1 MPLWPGSMSIC
12 LYGVKPNLNLSRTP
26 LPGLAGTGG
35 MTSRWGTR
43 MANGPMSNVTMLTD
57 RLSRE
62 LLLLLQDRHLGLEVR
77 IHRACAWAED
87 HPAEWAKAVEKFQAA
102 AAPAGGEGVVRALM
116 PLFPV
121 FGVQLRSEEENAAF
135 WSAYIEVLADLAPA
149 VLARGVSAYLAK
161 PDSNFFPRP
170 GPLRACCLAEPW
182 AGYELLSLFREV
194 EAYQLGR
201 SRFQSGIDAY
211 RRHLAR
217 HGAFG
222 TKTEHITDA

>member
-1 MPLWPGSMSIC
+1 
-12 LYGVKPNLNLSRTP
+12 
-26 LPGLAGTGG
+26 
-35 MTSRWGTR
+35 
-43 MANGPMSNVTMLTD
+43 MSNVQMSSERMLTD

-62 LLLLLQDRHLGLEVR
+62 LMLLLQDRLSGQEVR
-77 IHRACAWAED
+77 IHRACAWAQD
-87 HPAEWAKAVEKFQAA
+87 HPDAWSEAVERFRAA

-121 FGVQLRSEEENAAF
+121 FGVQLRSEDENAAF
-135 WSAYIEVLADLAPA
+135 WAAYIEVLGDLSPA

-194 EAYQLGR
+194 EAYRAGR

-217 HGAFG
+217 HAENG
-222 TKTEHITDA
+222 TKSEHITKA